1 MWMQSRDASRPAPD
15 GTVVMVNDGYRWD
28 SQPDHSNDIP
38 CCAHAER
45 VRSSGLQAR
54 AGGSRRP
61 HSRGNSMLAPRVGAA
76 APSFA
81 AVVVLAVI
89 RLPGPNQPM
98 EQHTVSEGTDTHRDT
113 ETHQP
118 NRVRTTNIP
127 RAATSSPALMWAEPR
142 SSLMNTVP
150 AGGMVPS
157 SLLARH
163 SSDALMKVD
172 IACWCK
178 SAKDHS
184 PVSCSLYQ

>member
-1 MWMQSRDASRPAPD
+1 MQSVCEAAGCKLVLVAVEGPTAEETVRWRHEWVLRPQALQQLLCLLLS
-15 GTVVMVNDGYRWD
+15 GYR
-28 SQPDHSNDIP
+28 
-38 CCAHAER
+38 
-45 VRSSGLQAR
+45 
-54 AGGSRRP
+54 
-61 HSRGNSMLAPRVGAA
+61 
-76 APSFA
+76 
-81 AVVVLAVI
+81 
-89 RLPGPNQPM
+89 NQPTHETNM
-98 EQHTVSEGTDTHRDT
+98 QCQRAQAHTER
-113 ETHQP
+113 HQP
-118 NRVRTTNIP
+118 NRIRTTNIP

-184 PVSCSLYQ
+184 TVSASLYE